1 MLKRNFYI
9 FELDE
14 NLNTIYQNVW
24 DIAKGNERKNYSV
37 KITYQKIPKVE
48 NQ

>member
-24 DIAKGNERKNYSV
+24 DIAKEVIRE
-37 KITYQKIPKVE
+37 KIIVLKSHIRR
-48 NQ
+48 